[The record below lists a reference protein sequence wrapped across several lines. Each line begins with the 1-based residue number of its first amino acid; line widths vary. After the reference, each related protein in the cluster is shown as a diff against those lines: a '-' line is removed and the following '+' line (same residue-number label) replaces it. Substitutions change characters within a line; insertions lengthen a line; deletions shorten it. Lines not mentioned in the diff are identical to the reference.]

1 MKIPEARLERPSS
14 RTIRTNDPVL
24 SQRTNTMN
32 ARKHQQGIALVTV
45 LGIALVVLA
54 LLMVITNL
62 TVRGAQVTSRDV
74 TSIRLLQTADGYSD
88 WARLTLATNYT
99 NSKLS
104 LGKWI
109 AKITPNV
116 NANPQVINPTDPLV
130 SALAGSHER
139 NLGGM
144 TLRWKILPKIV
155 MKEKNKASVQ
165 IATSAI
171 DSGGN
176 AQTVLRT
183 VWFGDN
189 EIFDLALLSER
200 VDCMFCHLS
209 VKGDVG
215 SLDILR
221 PGWGKEG
228 DKEASGRGSVIDG
241 DVYSS
246 KTVTKDKIGTD
257 DINGATLT
265 AGKQLY
271 ENYTGNKLPSDEG
284 GNPAFPGLDRD
295 AIKGS
300 TNGSISGGSIFT
312 VASSNTWANKQT
324 SSGISKTFDGNLVL
338 EGTDVN
344 PIVLDGDV
352 YVSGDVV
359 LKGVVTGRGAIYA
372 GRNMYVAGNLTNKNK
387 ADKPGQGICKT
398 IADDNA
404 GRDECAVKNIAAG
417 KDETRL
423 SAGNNMILG
432 DYTEQDASNQPTSFR
447 DRQSAD
453 YYRSQ
458 FGLNPGV
465 TRYVK
470 KGSSEELRYD
480 SLNNKY
486 FDQVNREVNGS
497 DVQAVGGAGSDP
509 YRPLIA
515 PGSTD
520 SSGDFKSWLSD
531 ADYQGILG
539 TESIPNNTWRSAF
552 SQDAN
557 GVSDADRIAKT
568 VSDLEAAGLP
578 VGSADTLAI
587 ATALVM
593 NQAVPQQAY
602 SGTDKDGKPVS
613 GYIRVNVS
621 TDPKDPTNTI
631 RVAVNEA
638 KNYRAEVTA
647 LDAFLY
653 ANSRIAG
660 KLSPRG
666 GYVNG
671 GMIARQIGVL
681 APGKNSDIA
690 WWVPTAERAAYTTC
704 DTALRPTDSTP
715 GDDAMKVGTDCNYS
729 INYDYRLR
737 NGGYGYSYYRGVTGA
752 TIDWKLDPDGDSRV
766 LP

>member
-1 MKIPEARLERPSS
+1 M
-14 RTIRTNDPVL
+14 
-24 SQRTNTMN
+24 
-32 ARKHQQGIALVTV
+32 
-45 LGIALVVLA
+45 
-54 LLMVITNL
+54 
-62 TVRGAQVTSRDV
+62 
-74 TSIRLLQTADGYSD
+74 
-88 WARLTLATNYT
+88 
-99 NSKLS
+99 
-104 LGKWI
+104 
-109 AKITPNV
+109 
-116 NANPQVINPTDPLV
+116 
-130 SALAGSHER
+130 
-139 NLGGM
+139 
-144 TLRWKILPKIV
+144 
-155 MKEKNKASVQ
+155 
-165 IATSAI
+165 
-171 DSGGN
+171 
-176 AQTVLRT
+176 
-183 VWFGDN
+183 
-189 EIFDLALLSER
+189 
-200 VDCMFCHLS
+200 
-209 VKGDVG
+209 
-215 SLDILR
+215 
-221 PGWGKEG
+221 
-228 DKEASGRGSVIDG
+228 
-241 DVYSS
+241 
-246 KTVTKDKIGTD
+246 TKDKISTD

-265 AGKQLY
+265 AGKQLN

-300 TNGSISGGSIFT
+300 TNGSISGGNIST
-312 VASSNTWANKQT
+312 VASNGTWSSKQT
-324 SSGISKTFDGNLVL
+324 ASGISKTFDGNLVL
-338 EGTDVN
+338 EGTDAN

-359 LKGVVTGRGAIYA
+359 IKGVVTGRGAIYA

-398 IADDNA
+398 INDDNA

-423 SAGNNMILG
+423 SAGNNMVLG
-432 DYTEQDASNQPTSFR
+432 DYTEQDASNQATSFR

-465 TRYVK
+465 PRYVK

-486 FDQVNREVNGS
+486 YDQVNREVTPS
-497 DVQAVGGAGSDP
+497 EVQSFGGAGADP

-520 SSGDFKSWLSD
+520 SGGNFKSWLSD
-531 ADYQGILG
+531 AEYQGILG
-539 TESIPNNTWRSAF
+539 TESIPNNTWRSSF

-557 GVSDADRIAKT
+557 GVSDADRIAKMIG
-568 VSDLEAAGLP
+568 DLEAAGLP
-578 VGSADTLAI
+578 VGSTDTLAI

-593 NQAVPQQAY
+593 NQDVPQQAY
-602 SGTDKDGKPVS
+602 SGTDKDGKTVS
-613 GYIRVNVS
+613 GYVRIDVDNKGKS
-621 TDPKDPTNTI
+621 NTI